1 MRIAIDARLNAYRTG
16 GIPQYTRQLMAAL
29 AECAVDDQIISL
41 QHRDHLRP
49 LVVAPNVVR
58 HPLYTPPHHRF
69 ERWTLP
75 LELLIVRPDV
85 LHLPDFIAPRHRCC
99 PTVVTIHD
107 LAFLRYPD
115 ILDRAAAAYYR
126 QVGDSVSRAD
136 AVIAVSE
143 TTRED
148 IAQFLD
154 VPPERI
160 DVIYEAAT
168 PIYMPL
174 SLRPGET
181 RVLAGTP
188 VEAQSFMLFVSTLE
202 PRKNLPSLLRALRI
216 CLNRRPDRAYRLV
229 IAGARGWRDE
239 DIFSTVRDLHLEE
252 HVIFAGR
259 VGQYDLRWLYN
270 ACRFYVNP
278 SLYEGFG
285 LPLLEAMACGAAC
298 LASSSGSLPEIG
310 GDAVAYVPPLDV
322 GAWAD
327 QIESLWDDED
337 RRKMMGRLA
346 RARAEQFS
354 WQRAARETLAVY
366 RRAVARAPRAVT
378 APTVIPVEEAPPDR
392 LITCVHCGQRLA
404 PAPVEGTISVKSSPE
419 RRIIPRAWICARC
432 GRIELLA
439 VPVASAPAEA
449 SAPGDETRADETAQK
464 AETPA
469 PAPVAAAARADGAE
483 ALQMEGE
490 PVPAPLVAG
499 DETGGAEAT
508 QAAETL
514 PASIAAV
521 DETRA
526 DEAAQA
532 AETPVP
538 PPVAA
543 VGEGGIVEDAP
554 ATDDPAPAP
563 PVAMDATDDAEDA
576 PVASDPAPSSDAAHR
591 RRRRKKR

>member
-29 AECAVDDQIISL
+29 AGCAADDQIISL

-49 LVVAPNVVR
+49 LVVASNVSR

-75 LELLIVRPDV
+75 LELAPVRPDI
-85 LHLPDFIAPRHRCC
+85 LHIPDFIAPRHRCC

-154 VPPERI
+154 LPPERI
-160 DVIYEAAT
+160 DVIYEAAA
-168 PIYMPL
+168 PVYMPL
-174 SLRPGET
+174 SIRSGET

-216 CLNRRPDRAYRLV
+216 CLDRRPDRAYRLI

-239 DIFSTVRDLHLEE
+239 DVFSTVRDLHLDDY
-252 HVIFAGR
+252 VFFAGR
-259 VGQYDLRWLYN
+259 VGQHDLRWLYN
-270 ACRFYVNP
+270 ACRLYLNP

-298 LASSSGSLPEIG
+298 LASSSASLPEIG
-310 GDAVAYVPPLDV
+310 GDAVEYAPPLDV

-327 QIESLWDDED
+327 RIEALWDDEE
-337 RRKMMGRLA
+337 RREMMGRLA

-366 RRAVARAPRAVT
+366 RRAVTGAPRP
-378 APTVIPVEEAPPDR
+378 APTPVATPAHLPQPDR
-392 LITCVHCGQRLA
+392 LVACAHCGQRLA
-404 PAPVEGTISVKSSPE
+404 PTPVQGTIIVKSSPE
-419 RRIIPRAWICARC
+419 RQISPRAWVCTHC

-439 VPVASAPAEA
+439 TPAATEPAAAPLIAATPSVEAAPLPTVNESAAAVEDAATPSLDAA
-449 SAPGDETRADETAQK
+449 ADET
-464 AETPA
+464 
-469 PAPVAAAARADGAE
+469 GASE
-483 ALQMEGE
+483 A
-490 PVPAPLVAG
+490 V
-499 DETGGAEAT
+499 
-508 QAAETL
+508 QA
-514 PASIAAV
+514 
-521 DETRA
+521 
-526 DEAAQA
+526 
-532 AETPVP
+532 
-538 PPVAA
+538 
-543 VGEGGIVEDAP
+543 VED
-554 ATDDPAPAP
+554 
-563 PVAMDATDDAEDA
+563 V
-576 PVASDPAPSSDAAHR
+576 SAPSSDTACGT
-591 RRRRKKR
+591 KG

>member
-29 AECAVDDQIISL
+29 AVCAVEDQIISL

-75 LELLIVRPDV
+75 LELLIVRPNV
-85 LHLPDFIAPRHRCC
+85 LHLPDFVAPRYRCC

-154 VPPERI
+154 IPPERI
-160 DVIYEAAT
+160 DVIYEAAA
-168 PIYMPL
+168 PIFTPL
-174 SLRPGET
+174 SLRRNET

-188 VEAQSFMLFVSTLE
+188 VEAKSFMLFVSTLE
-202 PRKNLPSLLRALRI
+202 PRKNLPSLLRALRV
-216 CLNRRPDRAYRLV
+216 CLDRRPDRAYRLV
-229 IAGARGWRDE
+229 IAGSRGWRDE

-252 HVIFAGR
+252 HVLFAGR

-298 LASSSGSLPEIG
+298 LASSSASLPEIG
-310 GDAVAYVPPLDV
+310 GDAVTYVPPLDI

-327 QIESLWDDED
+327 QIESLWDDEE
-337 RRKMMGRLA
+337 RCEVMGRLA

-366 RRAVARAPRAVT
+366 RRAAARAPRT
-378 APTVIPVEEAPPDR
+378 APAPIVVPADLPSPDR
-392 LITCVHCGQRLA
+392 LVSCAHCGQRLA
-404 PAPVEGTISVKSSPE
+404 PALVQGTITVKSSAE
-419 RRIIPRAWICARC
+419 RQIAPRAWVCTHC
-432 GRIELLA
+432 EHIELLA
-439 VPVASAPAEA
+439 TPAETAPADAFSPTVAEA
-449 SAPGDETRADETAQK
+449 RA
-464 AETPA
+464 AESVQAEEPHA
-469 PAPVAAAARADGAE
+469 SAPVAAVDEVDVAE
-483 ALQMEGE
+483 ALQAEGAS
-490 PVPAPLVAG
+490 VPAPLVVDG
-499 DETGGAEAT
+499 ETCVAEAT
-508 QAAETL
+508 RAEG
-514 PASIAAV
+514 AS
-521 DETRA
+521 
-526 DEAAQA
+526 
-532 AETPVP
+532 VP
-538 PPVAA
+538 SAVAA
-543 VGEGGIVEDAP
+543 VGEA
-554 ATDDPAPAP
+554 
-563 PVAMDATDDAEDA
+563 
-576 PVASDPAPSSDAAHR
+576 
-591 RRRRKKR
+591 

>member
-29 AECAVDDQIISL
+29 AVCAVDDQIISL

-75 LELLIVRPDV
+75 LELLLVRPNV
-85 LHLPDFIAPRHRCC
+85 LHLPDFVAPRYRCC

-107 LAFLRYPD
+107 LAFLRYPN

-160 DVIYEAAT
+160 DVIYEAAAPIYT
-168 PIYMPL
+168 PI
-174 SLRPGET
+174 SLRPGEA

-188 VEAQSFMLFVSTLE
+188 VKAKSFMLFVSTLE
-202 PRKNLPSLLRALRI
+202 PRKNLPSLLRALRV
-216 CLNRRPDRAYRLV
+216 CLDRRPDRTYRLIV
-229 IAGARGWRDE
+229 AGARGWRDE
-239 DIFSTVRDLHLEE
+239 DIFATVRDLHLEE
-252 HVIFAGR
+252 HVLFAGR

-298 LASSSGSLPEIG
+298 LASSSASLPEIG
-310 GDAVAYVPPLDV
+310 GDAVEYVPPLDI

-327 QIESLWDDED
+327 RMEALWDDEE
-337 RRKMMGRLA
+337 RRERMGRLA

-354 WQRAARETLAVY
+354 WLRAARETLAVY
-366 RRAVARAPRAVT
+366 RRVVARSPRAEP
-378 APTVIPVEEAPPDR
+378 APAVVSANLPPPDR
-392 LITCVHCGQRLA
+392 LVACAHCGQRLA
-404 PAPVEGTISVKSSPE
+404 PAPVQGTIIVTSSAA
-419 RRIIPRAWICARC
+419 RQITPRAWVCTRC
-432 GRIELLA
+432 GHIELLA
-439 VPVASAPAEA
+439 VPAEDALAGALAATDEAQVAEVTQPADLPALAAIAAVGEA
-449 SAPGDETRADETAQK
+449 DAAGALQPADL
-464 AETPA
+464 PA
-469 PAPVAAAARADGAE
+469 PAA
-483 ALQMEGE
+483 
-490 PVPAPLVAG
+490 
-499 DETGGAEAT
+499 
-508 QAAETL
+508 
-514 PASIAAV
+514 
-521 DETRA
+521 
-526 DEAAQA
+526 
-532 AETPVP
+532 
-538 PPVAA
+538 VAA
-543 VGEGGIVEDAP
+543 VGEADAAGALQPEDL
-554 ATDDPAPAP
+554 PAPAA
-563 PVAMDATDDAEDA
+563 VAAVGEA
-576 PVASDPAPSSDAAHR
+576 DAAGALQTENPPASSSSSAYKR
-591 RRRRKKR
+591 KRRKKR